1 MNCGDIATARRPR
14 PRDRARAMSATHG
27 ACARAHDAANVP
39 VLTLIALACVAGI
52 AGALDPLVVTKG
64 FLAYI
69 VLDGLWIAL
78 WPRCVPSAAAV
89 VVAHH
94 VVTAALL
101 AYPLRHPERA
111 IETCRN
117 GLVEA
122 NTLFLILR
130 RRVRR
135 GSAMHAVWNG
145 LYVATLAP
153 VRFAWQPY
161 LLWHFYANVTKDD
174 VWWEKVQVC
183 GAQMFL
189 IGFNVFLVARRR
201 VAPAKKE
208 A

>member
-1 MNCGDIATARRPR
+1 MGEKEGGDGDELSEKNT
-14 PRDRARAMSATHG
+14 
-27 ACARAHDAANVP
+27 
-39 VLTLIALACVAGI
+39 
-52 AGALDPLVVTKG
+52 
-64 FLAYI
+64 
-69 VLDGLWIAL
+69 
-78 WPRCVPSAAAV
+78 V

-111 IETCRN
+111 IETYRN

>member
-1 MNCGDIATARRPR
+1 MNCGDIATARRDARARARPR
-14 PRDRARAMSATHG
+14 GDRDRATARAPCPRRTAR
-27 ACARAHDAANVP
+27 ARAHDAANVP

-183 GAQMFL
+183 GLSL
-189 IGFNVFLVARRR
+189 IHI
-201 VAPAKKE
+201 
-208 A
+208 

>member
-1 MNCGDIATARRPR
+1 
-14 PRDRARAMSATHG
+14 MSATHG

-101 AYPLRHPERA
+101 A
-111 IETCRN
+111 
-117 GLVEA
+117 
-122 NTLFLILR
+122 
-130 RRVRR
+130 
-135 GSAMHAVWNG
+135 
-145 LYVATLAP
+145 
-153 VRFAWQPY
+153 
-161 LLWHFYANVTKDD
+161 
-174 VWWEKVQVC
+174 
-183 GAQMFL
+183 
-189 IGFNVFLVARRR
+189 
-201 VAPAKKE
+201 
-208 A
+208 

>member
-1 MNCGDIATARRPR
+1 
-14 PRDRARAMSATHG
+14 
-27 ACARAHDAANVP
+27 
-39 VLTLIALACVAGI
+39 
-52 AGALDPLVVTKG
+52 
-64 FLAYI
+64 
-69 VLDGLWIAL
+69 
-78 WPRCVPSAAAV
+78 
-89 VVAHH
+89 
-94 VVTAALL
+94 
-101 AYPLRHPERA
+101 
-111 IETCRN
+111 
-117 GLVEA
+117 LVEA